1 MDSYFEDQLL
11 DSWEQAYEDGDNPG
25 SIMGFNDLLAAVDG
39 VYQVSTPQKANNH
52 TKKRKR
58 KKPTKKELLDQ
69 QIIDQL
75 GNVSSNAEPRVSI
88 ISTPTGKQKD
98 PILKMFDK
106 SEEKQEMDDWFLEW
120 LGIEVIKKRQDDFF
134 LDWLGVPKETT

>member
-25 SIMGFNDLLAAVDG
+25 CIMGFGDLLRG
-39 VYQVSTPQKANNH
+39 IPIVSSPMKANNH

-58 KKPTKKELLDQ
+58 KKPTKQELLDQ

-75 GNVSSNAEPRVSI
+75 GNVSSNAEPRVTI
-88 ISTPTGKQKD
+88 ISTPMGKQKD
-98 PILKMFDK
+98 PILKMFEK

-134 LDWLGVPKETT
+134 LDWLGVPKATT